1 MTARGAGLVDRPEV
15 IAYEPT
21 FLEALVPALPSLSRY
36 KIRVA
41 VNAGASGTES
51 LHKAVCK
58 LISDAGLDL
67 KVAWISGDE
76 VLPAVE
82 SALSSKS
89 SPFENVHTGVTLAD
103 WTFKPIYAQAY
114 LGGLGIAAAFQAG
127 ADIVLCGRVSDASP
141 IIGAAA
147 WWHGWDRSRLDCLAN
162 ALVAGHLI
170 ECSSYV
176 TGGNYSGFRTLEA
189 SMWEELGYP
198 IADISASGVVVL
210 TKSKGSGGMVDV
222 GTCTAQLLYEIQG
235 PYYYNSDVTAVL
247 DGISFEQLGTDRV
260 ALHGVRAMPP
270 PPTTK
275 VGITARGG
283 YQAEVHW
290 FLVGLD
296 IQAKASMLE
305 TQIRRILSP
314 HSSRFTL
321 LAFTLN
327 GSCPDNPTNQCSA
340 TVDLRILAQAPNAAD
355 LAGNKFARLCLD
367 VFMCAY
373 PGATPHLD
381 MRMAFPKPI
390 YEYFVTLLPQTAI
403 QHRVHLPFIAPNHV
417 LTIPPPPITHVFPA
431 RQPSTDTTTLPLP
444 QPPRDTLS
452 KAADHAAGAWA
463 ELPAR
468 PGASILRESF
478 GPWGRT
484 VRAPLGWVV
493 HGRSGDKGSDAN
505 LGLWVRHAA
514 EWDWLRSLLS
524 VQRIKALL
532 ADEYVPGRAVERFE
546 IPGLRAVHFLLRDH
560 LDRGV
565 SCSSS
570 YDALGKN
577 VAEFVRARW
586 VDVPVR
592 FLERGR
598 L

>member
-1 MTARGAGLVDRPEV
+1 MTARGGGVVDQPRA

-21 FLEALVPALPSLSRY
+21 FLEALQPALPHLHNHR
-36 KIRVA
+36 IRLA
-41 VNAGASGTES
+41 VNAGASGTKA
-51 LHKAVCK
+51 LHEAVCEMIA
-58 LISDAGLDL
+58 LTTFDL
-67 KVAWISGDE
+67 TVAWISGDE
-76 VLPAVE
+76 VLPAIE
-82 SALSSKS
+82 SALASRSTA
-89 SPFENVHTGVTLAD
+89 FENVHTGVELAA
-103 WTFKPIYAQAY
+103 WKFKPIYAQAY
-114 LGGLGIAAAFQAG
+114 LGGLGIAAAFHAG
-127 ADIVLCGRVSDASP
+127 ADIVICGRVSDASP

-147 WWHGWDRSRLDCLAN
+147 WWHGWNSSQLDYLAN
-162 ALVAGHLI
+162 ALVAGHFI

-176 TGGNYSGFRTLEA
+176 TGGNFSGFKALEA
-189 SMWEELGYP
+189 GMWEELGYP
-198 IADISASGVVVL
+198 IAEISAIGHVVL
-210 TKSKGSGGMVDV
+210 TKSKGSGGELSVA
-222 GTCTAQLLYEIQG
+222 TCTGQLLYELQG

-247 DGISFEQLGTDRV
+247 DGISFEQLSSSRV
-260 ALHGVRAMPP
+260 ALHGVQAMPP

-283 YQAEVHW
+283 FQAEVHW

-296 IQAKASMLE
+296 IKAKASMLE
-305 TQIRRILSP
+305 VQIRRALSP
-314 HSSRFTL
+314 YSFRFSL

-327 GSCPDNPTNQCSA
+327 GSSPENPTNQCAA
-340 TVDLRILAQAPNAAD
+340 TVDFRILVQAPSAKDIAPK
-355 LAGNKFARLCLD
+355 KFARPCID
-367 VFMCAY
+367 VIMCTY

-381 MRMAFPKPI
+381 LRTAFPKQI
-390 YEYFVTLLPQTAI
+390 YEYFVTLIPQRAI
-403 QHRVHLPFIAPNHV
+403 AHRVHLPFIAPNHV
-417 LTIPPPPITHVFPA
+417 LTMLPPPITHTFA
-431 RQPSTDTTTLPLP
+431 TRQPNSPFTTAPLP
-444 QPPRDTLS
+444 ASNNSILS

-468 PGASILRESF
+468 IGSSVLHESF

-505 LGLWVRHAA
+505 LGLWVRHTV
-514 EWDWLRSLLS
+514 EWDWLRGLLS
-524 VQRIKALL
+524 VRRMKELL
-532 ADEYVPGRAVERFE
+532 ADEYVPGREIERFE
-546 IPGLRAVHFLLRDH
+546 IPGLKAVHFLLRSH

-565 SCSSS
+565 SCTSS